1 MFIIG
6 GTASHSTA
14 QDIAK
19 QLKQSVTKTTIKRF
33 PDKEAYVRIE
43 DDPTEEHVVL
53 VQTTYPDENILELF
67 LLQDAITRAGA
78 NKITVVIPYYG
89 YGRQDQLFKQGEV
102 ISAQTIAKHIQM
114 QADEVILVDPH
125 KKHILDFFDIPAK
138 SCTAIPEISSYFKKK
153 EIIDLVLAPDKGALN
168 AAKQAAKL
176 IGCPCDFLEKTR
188 IDGTT
193 VEMKTKNLEV
203 KNQNVAIIDDIISTG
218 GTMAQAIQQLKQQ
231 GARHVYAAC
240 THGLFT
246 NNAVEKLQKAGVD
259 DIIATDTIQN
269 QFSKVKIAPAIAQIL
284 ASQ

>member
-6 GTASHSTA
+6 GTASQSTA

-19 QLKQSVTKTTIKRF
+19 QLKQPVAKTTIKRF

-43 DDPTEEHVVL
+43 ENIKDEHVVL
-53 VQTTYPDENILELF
+53 VQTTYPDEHILELF
-67 LLQDAITRAGA
+67 FLQDAVARAGA
-78 NKITVVIPYYG
+78 DHITVVIPYYG

-102 ISAQTIAKHIQM
+102 ISAQTIATHIQL
-114 QADEVILVDPH
+114 QADEVITVDPH
-125 KKHILDFFDIPAK
+125 KKHILDFFDIPAT
-138 SCTAIPEISSYFKKK
+138 SCTAIPEIASYFKKK
-153 EIIDLVLAPDKGALN
+153 GTIDLVLAPDKGALN
-168 AAKQAAKL
+168 GAKQAAKH
-176 IGCPCDFLEKTR
+176 IGCSCDFLEKTR
-188 IDGTT
+188 LDGTT
-193 VEMKTKNLEV
+193 VEMKPKNLEV
-203 KNQNVAIIDDIISTG
+203 QNQSVAIIDDIISTG

-231 GARHVYAAC
+231 GAQHVYAAC

-269 QFSKVKIAPAIAQIL
+269 QFSNVKIAPAIAQML